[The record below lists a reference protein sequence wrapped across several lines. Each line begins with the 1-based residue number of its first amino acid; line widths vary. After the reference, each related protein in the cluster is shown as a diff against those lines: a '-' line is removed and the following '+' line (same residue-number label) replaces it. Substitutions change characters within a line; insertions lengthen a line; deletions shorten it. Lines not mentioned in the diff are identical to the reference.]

1 LDYER
6 KILMNR
12 LSKYA
17 VSTIVASA
25 IAVVPISAAFG
36 VKKCLPDLCDL
47 GSATPHEPI
56 AMTATSTS
64 S

>member
-1 LDYER
+1 
-6 KILMNR
+6 MNR